1 MNLKFECRDVHIRPG
16 IRQGEFKVEAAD
28 VALYGQS
35 DDREILSQ
43 LDITEVVEWL
53 SGQGYSVTAP
63 QEYAA

>member
-1 MNLKFECRDVHIRPG
+1 
-16 IRQGEFKVEAAD
+16 

-63 QEYAA
+63 REYAA

>member
-1 MNLKFECRDVHIRPG
+1 MNLKFECRDVRVRPG
-16 IRQGEFKVEAAD
+16 VRLGEFKVEAAD

-53 SGQGYSVTAP
+53 SGQGYSITAP

>member
-1 MNLKFECRDVHIRPG
+1 MNLKFECRDVRVRPG
-16 IRQGEFKVEAAD
+16 VRLGEFKVEAAD

-43 LDITEVVEWL
+43 LDITEVIEWL
-53 SGQGYSVTAP
+53 TGQGYSVTAP